1 MVLLSVAYSTK
12 VYPPTTIQGKSTN
25 TTVNQTAATPTPS
38 AAAAP
43 PTRNPELEFPATN
56 YYELESRVHTDQW
69 TIPFRQ
75 DESLAICLRAAIKML
90 HHDLAYSDEQC
101 ISFMERTLP
110 DAFYKVTTQILSNG
124 AWYIVV
130 IGEYPF
136 NLSLICC
143 IRNFS
148 SFRGTLCNAL
158 CTIPCGVHADMQ
170 GRVKQPFPTVITT
183 VCV

>member
-1 MVLLSVAYSTK
+1 MVLLSVAFSTK

-90 HHDLAYSDEQC
+90 HHDVAYSDEQC

-124 AWYIVV
+124 AVV
-130 IGEYPF
+130 YCGY
-136 NLSLICC
+136 
-143 IRNFS
+143 
-148 SFRGTLCNAL
+148 RGIPIQFISDLLYKEFFLLQTELEI
-158 CTIPCGVHADMQ
+158 TIWNWLA
-170 GRVKQPFPTVITT
+170 IS
-183 VCV
+183 

>member
-1 MVLLSVAYSTK
+1 M
-12 VYPPTTIQGKSTN
+12 QGKPLN
-25 TTVNQTAATPTPS
+25 TTVDPTAATPTVP

-90 HHDLAYSDEQC
+90 HHDVAYSDEQC

-110 DAFYKVTTQILSNG
+110 DAFFKVS
-124 AWYIVV
+124 
-130 IGEYPF
+130 
-136 NLSLICC
+136 CC
-143 IRNFS
+143 
-148 SFRGTLCNAL
+148 
-158 CTIPCGVHADMQ
+158 
-170 GRVKQPFPTVITT
+170 
-183 VCV
+183 

>member
-1 MVLLSVAYSTK
+1 MEYSVVNVVFFLK
-12 VYPPTTIQGKSTN
+12 VFQGKSTD
-25 TTVNQTAATPTPS
+25 TTVNQTATTPTVS

-90 HHDLAYSDEQC
+90 HHDVAYSDEQC

-110 DAFYKVTTQILSNG
+110 DAFFKVTTQILG
-124 AWYIVV
+124 K
-130 IGEYPF
+130 
-136 NLSLICC
+136 C
-143 IRNFS
+143 R
-148 SFRGTLCNAL
+148 
-158 CTIPCGVHADMQ
+158 CGM
-170 GRVKQPFPTVITT
+170 
-183 VCV
+183 